1 MTKRHPL
8 FYGVLFLIFLL
19 AGLTKPKRETVL
31 FFCAKVLVSFL
42 ESFYNDEVNPN
53 ATFPEILLANF
64 VTLSLIV
71 GMAVIVFSNRNF
83 DKRSNQL
90 FLLYL
95 LIVFVLDFAD
105 MGDYY
110 LSEGNTLNQFRYFT
124 SCLGY
129 VLRPAA
135 IVTILA
141 VFSRREK
148 PNPYLWIPL
157 GVLAAL
163 VFTSPWSHWVF
174 SFREENNF
182 VRGPIGYL
190 PHVVSGLYFVLLMY
204 QIVRKS
210 RSIGF
215 GEIAILVFIMTICSF
230 AVVMESETEIKFLS
244 PGCLVVSC
252 TVYYIY
258 LDLDIYKRDALTGLW
273 NRRSLY
279 ADAERL
285 VRASFVM
292 VLLDLNGLKGI
303 NDTGGHQAGDQALCL
318 LADTCLRLAPRKFR
332 LYRSG
337 GDELVVLGK
346 GAKKEEASAYV
357 AKVKKALEEK
367 GIMASFGIA
376 SSEGKLSFDEVFKT
390 ADLAMYD
397 DKRNYPHRPEAPRE

>member
-1 MTKRHPL
+1 M
-8 FYGVLFLIFLL
+8 
-19 AGLTKPKRETVL
+19 
-31 FFCAKVLVSFL
+31 LVSFL
-42 ESFYNDEVNPN
+42 ESFYNSEVNPN
-53 ATFPEILLANF
+53 ATFPQILLSNF

-110 LSEGNTLNQFRYFT
+110 LSEGNTLNKFRYLT

-129 VLRPAA
+129 VLRPSA

-141 VFSRREK
+141 VLSRREK
-148 PNPYLWIPL
+148 PNYFLLIPL
-157 GVLAAL
+157 GVLTL
-163 VFTSPWSHWVF
+163 FVFTSPWSHWVF
-174 SFREENNF
+174 SFEEDNAF

-190 PHVVSGLYFVLLMY
+190 PHVVSGFYFALLIY
-204 QIVRKS
+204 QMIRKS
-210 RSIGF
+210 RSIGI
-215 GEIAILVFIMTICSF
+215 GEIAIVVFIMAICSF
-230 AVVMESETEIKFLS
+230 AVAMESIAKMKFLS
-244 PGCLVVSC
+244 PGCLIVSC

-279 ADAERL
+279 ADTERL
-285 VRASFVM
+285 SRVNFAVVS
-292 VLLDLNGLKGI
+292 LDLNGLKGI

-318 LADTCLRLAPRKFR
+318 LADTCLHLAPRKFR

-337 GDELVVLGK
+337 GDEFVALGK
-346 GAKKEEASAYV
+346 GAKKEEAVAYV
-357 AKVKKALEEK
+357 EKVKKALEGQ

-376 SSEGKLSFDEVFKT
+376 SSEGKLSFEEVFKI
-390 ADLAMYD
+390 ADQAMYD
-397 DKRNYPHRPEAPRE
+397 DKQHYPHRPESPGIEPKD